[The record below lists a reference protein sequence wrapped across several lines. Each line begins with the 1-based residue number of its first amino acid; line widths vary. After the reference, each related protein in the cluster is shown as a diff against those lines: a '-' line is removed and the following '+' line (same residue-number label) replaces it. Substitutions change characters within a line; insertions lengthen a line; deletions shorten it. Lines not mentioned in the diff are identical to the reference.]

1 MPGVRLLLFMDA
13 VREIKAMWDEWKTIP
28 FPSDYSGKDVAGICV
43 TSLDTYAAGCIHT
56 FISRKGHLDDWRVSV
71 LEKCRMELETVVPN
85 LDGEARTY
93 FKNLLLISERVLQ
106 LVGR

>member
-1 MPGVRLLLFMDA
+1 MSGRQYLFPRIILARMS
-13 VREIKAMWDEWKTIP
+13 R
-28 FPSDYSGKDVAGICV
+28 GICV